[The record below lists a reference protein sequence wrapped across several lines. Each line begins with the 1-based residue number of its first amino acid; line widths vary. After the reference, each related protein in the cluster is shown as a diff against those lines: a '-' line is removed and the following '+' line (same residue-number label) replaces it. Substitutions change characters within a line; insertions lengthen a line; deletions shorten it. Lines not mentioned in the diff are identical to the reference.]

1 MKLFF
6 ILFFNLLMIQC
17 QNSNFQ
23 QVSSRWSE
31 EKIWNWYNNQ
41 PWLIGTNFITSSSI
55 NQLEFWQE
63 KTFDPD
69 LIDKE
74 LKLSASI
81 GMNTHRVFL
90 HDLLWQQDSMG
101 FLSRIDKFLEISHKN
116 GIKTLLVFFDDVWHP
131 MPKLGKQ
138 PEPIPHVHNSGWVQ
152 SPGAKILYDSLS
164 HNKLKSYVKGII
176 GKFANDQRVLG
187 WDLYNEPGQK
197 GISSHNI
204 PKERSIELYKKV
216 GIKIT
221 DNNYSEY
228 NLNEIDPK
236 DKKQKYTLSLL
247 KYTVKWARE
256 VNPSQPL
263 TIGIYEWDIKWD
275 SMNNLSELNQFILN
289 NSDIISFHSYA
300 SKKEVLRKVNELQNY
315 NRPILCTEYIAREYE
330 NTFENVLPIFNDNKI
345 GAYNWGLVSGKTN
358 TIYPWKSWDS
368 TYTGPPKKWHHDIFY
383 KDGKPYS
390 SDEIEL
396 IKSLSLSGTK

>member
-1 MKLFF
+1 
-6 ILFFNLLMIQC
+6 MIQC

>member
-1 MKLFF
+1 
-6 ILFFNLLMIQC
+6 MIQC

-204 PKERSIELYKKV
+204 PKERSIDLYKKV